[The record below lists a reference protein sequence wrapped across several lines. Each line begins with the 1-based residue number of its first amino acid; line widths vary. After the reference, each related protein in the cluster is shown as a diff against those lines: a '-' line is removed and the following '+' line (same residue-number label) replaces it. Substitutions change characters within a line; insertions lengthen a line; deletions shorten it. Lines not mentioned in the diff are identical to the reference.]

1 MIIMP
6 KPKDNKVQSIPNRH
20 LYSRVSYL
28 AQAATYVEEAHIS
41 SRNLPKQATE
51 IVKDSNVVAEP
62 KNDLLACSKPALQDG
77 APLKR
82 EPASS
87 QGGLPLN
94 TQRYLITQLRAV
106 ASKCQIRLSRQF
118 KRTICKR
125 CNALLDDKTSSKRI
139 ENKSKGGRKP
149 WADVYVIKCLSCA
162 SEKRFTVGAKRQVSK
177 ANRLRANEP
186 VTQGTESV
194 ENAA

>member
-1 MIIMP
+1 MP
-6 KPKDNKVQSIPNRH
+6 KSKDNKIQSIPNKH

-28 AQAATYVEEAHIS
+28 AQAATYVEQAHIS
-41 SRNLPKQATE
+41 FQKNPQQVNE
-51 IVKDSNVVAEP
+51 IVKDSDVVAKS
-62 KNDLLACSKPALQDG
+62 KNALLACSKPSLQDG

-87 QGGLPLN
+87 PGELPLN
-94 TQRYLITQLRAV
+94 TQRYLMTQLQAV
-106 ASKCQIRLSRQF
+106 ASKCQIRLSGQF
-118 KRTICKR
+118 KHTICKR
-125 CNALLDDKTSSKRI
+125 CNALLDDKTSSKRT

-162 SEKRFTVGAKRQVSK
+162 TEKRFTVGAKRQVSK

-186 VTQGTESV
+186 VT
-194 ENAA
+194 